1 MSFSI
6 QYKPLFKV
14 DILHLFFLNNGL
26 KTLFSMNAADAANQL
41 DGYDLNSFF
50 NITPTLETQEKLKG
64 YNLAFRSINTGFT
77 VWSKVSNEDNTFP
90 FIPLTNDLSLTF
102 LVKIKDSVFYNYTDI
117 NPNSLGKTFYFSNR
131 RISTEAPAFP
141 LINKSGDHFNING
154 TFTLTPAS
162 SAAEQKKL
170 SSAEKMNLFGLIRL
184 YMIADNPDLNI
195 INPDGKIAEPTK
207 TFELVFNN
215 RKTIWR
221 YIFRK
226 DPIVKITDDVKIEN
240 ADPKVLISKS
250 EQPLTQKGFIPIEL
264 GGKDLP
270 NPGSQLIKPDTLNT
284 KYYSE
289 IYM

>member
-117 NPNSLGKTFYFSNR
+117 NPNNLGKTFYFSNR
-131 RISTEAPAFP
+131 RISTETPAFP
-141 LINKSGDHFNING
+141 LINQSGDHFNIDG
-154 TFTLTPAS
+154 TFALAPAS
-162 SAAEQKKL
+162 ASAEQKIL
-170 SSAEKMNLFGLIRL
+170 SPAEKMNLFGLIRL
-184 YMIADNPDLNI
+184 YMTADNPVLNI
-195 INPDGKIAEPTK
+195 INPDGKIAEPFK
-207 TFELVFNN
+207 TFELVFSN

-250 EQPLTQKGFIPIEL
+250 EHPLTQKGFIPIEL

-270 NPGSQLIKPDTLNT
+270 NPGSQLIKPDILNT

>member
-14 DILHLFFLNNGL
+14 DVLHLFFLNNGL
-26 KTLFSMNAADAANQL
+26 KTWFSMNAIDASKQL

-50 NITPTLETQEKLKG
+50 SIAPTVETQEKLKG
-64 YNLAFRSINTGFT
+64 YNLVFRNLNTGFA
-77 VWSKVSNEDNTFP
+77 VWTKVSNEDNAFP
-90 FIPLTNDLSLTF
+90 FIPLANDLSLTF
-102 LVKIKDSVFYNYTDI
+102 LVKVKDSVFYNYTDL
-117 NPNSLGKTFYFSNR
+117 NPNNLGKTFYFSNR
-131 RISTEAPAFP
+131 RLSTEAPVFP
-141 LINKSGDHFNING
+141 LINNSGDHFSING
-154 TFTLTPAS
+154 TFALTPES
-162 SAAEQKKL
+162 SAAEQKNL
-170 SSAEKMNLFGLIRL
+170 SSTEKMNLFGLIKL
-184 YMIADNPDLNI
+184 YTKADIPALNI
-195 INPDGKIAEPTK
+195 IASDGKIVDPPK

>member
-14 DILHLFFLNNGL
+14 DVLHLFFLNNGL
-26 KTLFSMNAADAANQL
+26 KTYFSMNTAEAAKQL

-50 NITPTLETQEKLKG
+50 SIAPTLETQEKLKG
-64 YNLAFRSINTGFT
+64 YNLVFRSLNTGFT
-77 VWSKVSNEDNTFP
+77 VWTKVSNDDNAFP
-90 FIPLTNDLSLTF
+90 FIPLPNDLSFTF
-102 LVKIKDSVFYNYTDI
+102 LVKVNDPTFYNYTDL
-117 NPNSLGKTFYFSNR
+117 NLNNLGKTNYFSNR
-131 RISTEAPAFP
+131 RLSTEASTFP

-154 TFTLTPAS
+154 TFALTPE
-162 SAAEQKKL
+162 SAAAERKSL

-184 YMIADNPDLNI
+184 HMKADNPILNI
-195 INPDGKIAEPTK
+195 INPNGKIAEPPK

-226 DPIVKITDDVKIEN
+226 DPKVKNKDDVKMEG

-250 EQPLTQKGFIPIEL
+250 EQPLTQKGFISIEL
-264 GGKDLP
+264 GGIELP
-270 NPGSQLIKPDTLNT
+270 NPGSQLVKPDTLNI

>member
-14 DILHLFFLNNGL
+14 DLLHLFFLNNGL
-26 KTLFSMNAADAANQL
+26 DSWFLMNAANASKQL

-50 NITPTLETQEKLKG
+50 NITPTFETQEKLKG
-64 YNLAFRSINTGFT
+64 YNLVFRNLNTGFA
-77 VWSKVSNEDNTFP
+77 VWAKVSNDNNAFP
-90 FIPLTNDLSLTF
+90 FIPLTNDLSFTF
-102 LVKIKDSVFYNYTDI
+102 LIKLKDPSFYNYTDL
-117 NPNSLGKTFYFSNR
+117 NLNNLGKTNYFSNR
-131 RISTEAPAFP
+131 RLSTEAPGFP
-141 LINKSGDHFNING
+141 LINKSGDHLNING
-154 TFTLTPAS
+154 TFALTPESAS
-162 SAAEQKKL
+162 AEQKKL
-170 SSAEKMNLFGLIRL
+170 SPAEKMDLFGLIRL
-184 YMIADNPDLNI
+184 YMKADDPVLNV
-195 INPDGKIAEPTK
+195 INPDGTITQPLK

-226 DPIVKITDDVKIEN
+226 DPIVNIADDVKTEG

-250 EQPLTQKGFIPIEL
+250 EQPLTQKGFISIEL

-270 NPGSQLIKPDTLNT
+270 NPGSQHLKPDTINT

>member
-14 DILHLFFLNNGL
+14 DVLHLFFLNNGL
-26 KTLFSMNAADAANQL
+26 KTYFSMNAAEAAKQL
-41 DGYDLNSFF
+41 DGYDLNSFI
-50 NITPTLETQEKLKG
+50 NITPAVETQEKLKG
-64 YNLAFRSINTGFT
+64 YNLVFKNLNSGFA
-77 VWSKVSNEDNTFP
+77 VWTKVGNDDNAFP
-90 FIPLTNDLSLTF
+90 FIPLPNDLSFTF
-102 LVKIKDSVFYNYTDI
+102 LVKVKDAAFYNYTDL
-117 NPNSLGKTFYFSNR
+117 NLNNLGKTNYFSNR
-131 RISTEAPAFP
+131 RLSTEAPAFP

-162 SAAEQKKL
+162 AAAEQKNL
-170 SSAEKMNLFGLIRL
+170 SSAEKMNLFGLIKL
-184 YMIADNPDLNI
+184 YMKADLPALDI
-195 INPDGKIAEPTK
+195 VAPDGKITDPAK
-207 TFELVFNN
+207 TFELIFAN

-226 DPIVKITDDVKIEN
+226 DPIVKITDDVKMEG

-250 EQPLTQKGFIPIEL
+250 EQPLTQKGFISIEL
-264 GGKDLP
+264 GGIELP
-270 NPGSQLIKPDTLNT
+270 NPGSQLVKPDTLNT

>member
-6 QYKPLFKV
+6 QYKQLFKV
-14 DILHLFFLNNGL
+14 DVLHLFFLNNGL
-26 KTLFSMNAADAANQL
+26 KNLFLMNEAEAAKQL

-50 NITPTLETQEKLKG
+50 SLAPTNETLEKLKG
-64 YNLAFRSINTGFT
+64 YNLVFRNLNTGFA
-77 VWSKVSNEDNTFP
+77 VWTKVSNDDNAFP
-90 FIPLTNDLSLTF
+90 FIPLPNDLSFTF
-102 LVKIKDSVFYNYTDI
+102 LVKVKDPAFYNYTDL
-117 NPNSLGKTFYFSNR
+117 NLNNLGKTNYFSNR
-131 RISTEAPAFP
+131 RLSTEAPAFP

-154 TFTLTPAS
+154 TFTLTS
-162 SAAEQKKL
+162 ESAATEQQNL
-170 SSAEKMNLFGLIRL
+170 SSTEKMNVFGLIRL
-184 YMIADNPDLNI
+184 YMKADNPVLNI
-195 INPDGKIAEPTK
+195 INANGKIAEPPK

-270 NPGSQLIKPDTLNT
+270 NPGSQLIKPDTLNA

>member
-14 DILHLFFLNNGL
+14 DVLHLFFLNNGL
-26 KTLFSMNAADAANQL
+26 KTFFSMNASDAAKQL

-50 NITPTLETQEKLKG
+50 NLTPTLETQNKLKG
-64 YNLAFRSINTGFT
+64 YNLVFRNLNTGFA
-77 VWSKVSNEDNTFP
+77 VWTKVRNDNHAFP
-90 FIPLTNDLSLTF
+90 FIPLPDNLSFTF
-102 LVKIKDSVFYNYTDI
+102 LVKIKEPAFYNYTDLKLD
-117 NPNSLGKTFYFSNR
+117 NLGKTNYFSNR
-131 RISTEAPAFP
+131 RLSTEAPVFP
-141 LINKSGDHFNING
+141 LINKSGDHFSFNG
-154 TFTLTPAS
+154 TFALTPE
-162 SAAEQKKL
+162 SAVAEQKQL

-184 YMIADNPDLNI
+184 HMKANIPALNI
-195 INPDGKIAEPTK
+195 INPDGKIADPAR

-226 DPIVKITDDVKIEN
+226 DPKVKNNDGVKKEGS
-240 ADPKVLISKS
+240 DPNVLISKS
-250 EQPLTQKGFIPIEL
+250 EQPLTQKGFISLGL

-270 NPGSQLIKPDTLNT
+270 NPDTKLIKPDALNT

>member
-141 LINKSGDHFNING
+141 LINKSGDHFNINE

-162 SAAEQKKL
+162 AAAEQKKL
-170 SSAEKMNLFGLIRL
+170 SPAEKMNLFGVIRL
-184 YMIADNPDLNI
+184 YMIADNPVLNI
-195 INPDGKIAEPTK
+195 INLNGKIAEPFK

-226 DPIVKITDDVKIEN
+226 DPKVKNNDDIKMEG

-270 NPGSQLIKPDTLNT
+270 NPGSQLIKPDILNT